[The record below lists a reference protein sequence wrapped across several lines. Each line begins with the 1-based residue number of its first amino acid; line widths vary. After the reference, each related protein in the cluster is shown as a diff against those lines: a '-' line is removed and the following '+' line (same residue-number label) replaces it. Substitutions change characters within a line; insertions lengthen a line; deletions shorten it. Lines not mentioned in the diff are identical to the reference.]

1 MTGVALRRLVRRLPL
16 AAQFPQWVRP
26 LATLVEAGARLGYAA
41 RGAVYVSVGAIAL
54 LAALGLTPRAVGVVG
69 ALEAW
74 GDWPVGVV
82 LLWVIG
88 LGLYAFAAWRGL
100 QAIFDADRLGSSPSA
115 ILGRVGKGFSGVT
128 QIALAISVF
137 GLLDAI
143 EDLREVDD
151 QAATRAFV
159 EQALAQPLGDLLI
172 VAGGLFVAGLGV
184 ADMVRAP
191 GGRFAADLECRGVTA
206 RWANRTARLGYAG
219 RGFAMLL
226 LGAVT
231 ALAGWHARSAEAGGL
246 GAALESLK
254 DLPLGEVVLAA
265 TALGLIAF
273 GAFNFLKAVF
283 RRIGC

>member
-1 MTGVALRRLVRRLPL
+1 MSGVGVRRFVRRLPL
-16 AAQFPQWVRP
+16 ADAFPHWVRP
-26 LATLVEAGARLGYAA
+26 LATVVEVGARLGYVA
-41 RGAVYVSVGAIAL
+41 RGAVYVSIGAIAL

-74 GDWPVGVV
+74 GEWPPGVA

-88 LGLYAFAAWRGL
+88 LGLYAFAGWRAL
-100 QAIFDADRLGSSPSA
+100 QAIFDADRLGTSLSA
-115 ILGRVGKGFSGVT
+115 WAARAGKAFGGLTHV
-128 QIALAISVF
+128 ALAISVF

-151 QAATRAFV
+151 QASTRAFV
-159 EQALAQPLGDLLI
+159 EQALAQPLGDLMVIGVGLV
-172 VAGGLFVAGLGV
+172 VAVVGL

-206 RWANRTARLGYAG
+206 RWANRTARFGYAG

-226 LGAVT
+226 VGVVT
-231 ALAGWHARSAEAGGL
+231 MMAGWHARSAEAGGL
-246 GAALESLK
+246 GAALEVLK
-254 DLPLGEVVLAA
+254 DQPFGRWILGA
-265 TALGLIAF
+265 TALGLVAF
-273 GAFNFLKAVF
+273 GAFNFLKAAF